1 MILIIHKIVNL
12 VTILI
17 VSSLD
22 PLVKPIPE
30 TVDIAIIGAGP
41 QALTL
46 VTHLLQKKASL
57 RDRLVVFD
65 RAGTWMAQWKQ
76 QFGALEIPHL
86 RSPAVHHPDPNPYAL
101 RAFAANR
108 PSELFPPYDLP
119 GTQLFQGFCE
129 DVIERWRLGD
139 GVIGASIRDI
149 EPIQIEGR
157 DRFRLH
163 IQDHPPS
170 LARRVI
176 LATGGGPPRLPDWL
190 AEIAPTYPPERLQ
203 HSSQIDL
210 RTLHLGGE
218 EILIVGS
225 GLTSGHLALG
235 AIRRGAR
242 VTLMA
247 RRQFYEKLFDADPG
261 WLGPKYLKGFQAELD
276 WGRRSQMIQE
286 ARNGGSVTPKI
297 LFKLRRLEREGKVQF
312 LENCQITR
320 ATWNKGLWDID
331 CDQPQGSLPSFDRL
345 WLATGTD
352 FDIRKHPLLQQVQ
365 RRYPLETVGGLPQLD
380 EHLRWGK
387 SQLFLMGPGTA
398 LQVGPVARNIYGGKL
413 ASQRIVPA
421 LTKSSLARVA

>member
-1 MILIIHKIVNL
+1 VSL
-12 VTILI
+12 VTLLI
-17 VSSLD
+17 VLSLD
-22 PLVKPIPE
+22 PLVGKIPE
-30 TVDIAIIGAGP
+30 TVDITIIGAGP

-57 RDRLVVFD
+57 RDRLAVFD
-65 RAGTWMAQWKQ
+65 RTGTWMAQWKQ
-76 QFGALEIPHL
+76 QFAALEIPHL

-101 RAFAANR
+101 RAFAAHR
-108 PSELFPPYDLP
+108 SSELFPPYDLP
-119 GTQLFQGFCE
+119 GRQLFEEFCE
-129 DVIERWRLGD
+129 DVIDRWGLAD
-139 GVIGASIRDI
+139 TVIGASVTEI
-149 EPIQIEGR
+149 EPIQVGGR

-163 IQDHPPS
+163 LHNHPPI

-176 LATGGGPPRLPDWL
+176 LATGGGPPRLPDWV
-190 AEIAPTYPPERLQ
+190 AEIPPTYPPERLQ

-210 RTLHLGGE
+210 RPLHLGGE

-235 AIRRGAR
+235 AVRRGAR

-247 RRQFYEKLFDADPG
+247 RRQFYERLFDADPG
-261 WLGPKYLKGFQAELD
+261 WLGPKYLKGFQAQRD
-276 WGRRSQMIQE
+276 WRRRSQMIQD
-286 ARNGGSVTPKI
+286 ARNGGSLTPKV

-320 ATWNKGLWDID
+320 ATWNEGLWDID
-331 CDQPQGSLPSFDRL
+331 CDQPQGSLPRVHRL

-352 FDIRKHPLLQQVQ
+352 FDICQHPLLKQVQ
-365 RRYPLETVGGLPQLD
+365 QRYPVETVAGLPQLD

-421 LTKSSLARVA
+421 LAKSSLARVA

>member
-1 MILIIHKIVNL
+1 MFYR
-12 VTILI
+12 
-17 VSSLD
+17 
-22 PLVKPIPE
+22 
-30 TVDIAIIGAGP
+30 
-41 QALTL
+41 
-46 VTHLLQKKASL
+46 KKRSWG
-57 RDRLVVFD
+57 DRLGVFD

-76 QFGALEIPHL
+76 QFAALEIPHL

-119 GTQLFQGFCE
+119 GTELFQEFCQ
-129 DVIERWRLGD
+129 DVIERWGLGD
-139 GVIGASIRDI
+139 GVIQANITDL
-149 EPIQIEGR
+149 EPIEIEGH

-163 IQDHPPS
+163 IQGHPPS

-176 LATGGGPPRLPDWL
+176 LASGGGPPRLPDWV
-190 AEIAPTYPPERLQ
+190 AEIPSSYPPERLQ

-210 RTLHLGGE
+210 RIRHLGGE

-235 AIRRGAR
+235 AVRRGAR

-261 WLGPKYLKGFQAELD
+261 WLGPKYLKGFQAEPD
-276 WGRRSQMIQE
+276 WGRRWQMIQE
-286 ARNGGSVTPKI
+286 ARNGGSVTPKV

-320 ATWNKGLWDID
+320 ATWNQGLWDVD
-331 CDQPQGSLPSFDRL
+331 CNQPQGSLPRFHRL

-352 FDIRKHPLLQQVQ
+352 FDIRKHPLLHQVQ
-365 RRYPLETVGGLPQLD
+365 WRYPVETVGGLPQLD
-380 EHLRWGK
+380 DHLRWGT

-421 LTKSSLARVA
+421 LTKSSLGRVA